1 MPLSLMNS
9 IEGKRE
15 TNGEGKK
22 FSFCQ
27 IGEARREDD
36 PGAKGFDTASI
47 PLGVRPAGPA
57 LAEDYFITSEGWL
70 LYLFH
75 TFYAEESL
83 VCFGS

>member
-1 MPLSLMNS
+1 MPPLLMNS
-9 IEGKRE
+9 TEEKRG
-15 TNGEGKK
+15 TNSEGKK

-27 IGEARREDD
+27 IGEVRREDD

-47 PLGVRPAGPA
+47 PLGVRPAGLA
-57 LAEDYFITSEGWL
+57 LTEDYFSTSEGWL

>member
-1 MPLSLMNS
+1 MA
-9 IEGKRE
+9 R
-15 TNGEGKK
+15 GKK

-36 PGAKGFDTASI
+36 PWAKGSDTASI

-57 LAEDYFITSEGWL
+57 LAEDYFSTSEGWL

-75 TFYAEESL
+75 TFYAEERL
-83 VCFGS
+83 VCFGSWAAH

>member
-1 MPLSLMNS
+1 MPPSVLDS
-9 IEGKRE
+9 IEGEGE

-27 IGEARREDD
+27 IGEARREAD
-36 PGAKGFDTASI
+36 PRAKGSDTASI
-47 PLGVRPAGPA
+47 PLGARPAGPA
-57 LAEDYFITSEGWL
+57 LAEDYFSTSEGRL

-75 TFYAEESL
+75 TFYAEDGL

>member
-1 MPLSLMNS
+1 MPPSMMNS
-9 IEGKRE
+9 IEGEGE

-27 IGEARREDD
+27 IGEARREAD
-36 PGAKGFDTASI
+36 PRAKGSDTASI

-57 LAEDYFITSEGWL
+57 LPEDYFSTSEGWL

-75 TFYAEESL
+75 TFYAEDGL